1 MVFAQFRGILDAL
14 ATAKVRVRCRAY
26 VFLCADSPVVI
37 GPWDGLA
44 GFIKRTL
51 RRRIIDGGLVLQDE
65 RDVYREIQKLCGEL
79 KCEGKVDYWNVDW
92 LESSDITRPV
102 ANATDITKVFHR
114 ELKMGLRKLFHF
126 SVGEHAPATAVT
138 SLILQQFTCGCSKCA
153 NFEFDSTYQVEHCT
167 AHKQLCGICHLKRE
181 DNRGVVAKRAKDLQA
196 SLELARKLPIGDIV
210 ALETGDFRRTQREGG
225 GSQHG
230 FLLARVLQQEERGER
245 KAYRVAGDRA
255 MRTFEN
261 EAYRQGDVI
270 ILLRLLDRDDGD
282 NTGLT
287 FKDSSRIYLS
297 NFASLKATGL
307 QLQAAR
313 GRAATAAGL
322 MQLPADENRRIEAIV
337 AH

>member
-1 MVFAQFRGILDAL
+1 
-14 ATAKVRVRCRAY
+14 
-26 VFLCADSPVVI
+26 
-37 GPWDGLA
+37 
-44 GFIKRTL
+44 
-51 RRRIIDGGLVLQDE
+51 LQDE

-225 GSQHG
+225 GSQHTG
-230 FLLARVLQQEERGER
+230 SYSHVSCSRKSVVNAKPTASPETVQCARLRTRLIG
-245 KAYRVAGDRA
+245 RA
-255 MRTFEN
+255 MSLSFYGYWTEMTATIQGLRSRTVR
-261 EAYRQGDVI
+261 AYICQISQASRRLDFSCRRHGGELQ
-270 ILLRLLDRDDGD
+270 RLLG
-282 NTGLT
+282 
-287 FKDSSRIYLS
+287 
-297 NFASLKATGL
+297 
-307 QLQAAR
+307 
-313 GRAATAAGL
+313 
-322 MQLPADENRRIEAIV
+322 
-337 AH
+337 

>member
-1 MVFAQFRGILDAL
+1 ML
-14 ATAKVRVRCRAY
+14 
-26 VFLCADSPVVI
+26 FLCADSPVVI

-65 RDVYREIQKLCGEL
+65 RDVFREIQKLCGEL

-287 FKDSSRIYLS
+287 FKDSSRIYLL

-313 GRAATAAGL
+313 GRAAAAAGL
-322 MQLPADENRRIEAIV
+322 MQLPTGENRRIEAIV